1 MKTASIVNVTIHQK
15 VKAEATR
22 RKCII
27 KLKELKV
34 GWGGGG
40 DWVVGVMGMKP

>member
-1 MKTASIVNVTIHQK
+1 MVNVIIHQK
-15 VKAEATR
+15 VKADSTKM
-22 RKCII
+22 KCIS